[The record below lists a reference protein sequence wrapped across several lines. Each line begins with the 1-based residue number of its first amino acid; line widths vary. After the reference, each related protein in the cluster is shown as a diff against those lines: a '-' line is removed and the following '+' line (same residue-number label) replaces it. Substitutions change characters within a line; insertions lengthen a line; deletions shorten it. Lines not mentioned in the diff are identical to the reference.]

1 MVFMLKIIKVK
12 LKKINEDMYLN
23 MKNTTFLK
31 RLIILK
37 DFKFITINY

>member
-12 LKKINEDMYLN
+12 LKKINEVMYLN